1 MKSKLIVSLAI
12 LSSLVTALNATVF
25 PRVARAGEGG
35 IAAAASFNMD
45 NSGNVL
51 SVSVATAVGK
61 SAATAAAF
69 IYSPTTTGGLPSTTG
84 NLQSKAWAYGSASSR
99 FRIENIGSETFNI
112 DDTSE
117 DTDRMGL
124 PQSNTFSNNT
134 INILTPGGPGTSVVE
149 SP

>member
-45 NSGNVL
+45 DSGNVL

-69 IYSPTTTGGLPSTTG
+69 IYSPTTTG
-84 NLQSKAWAYGSASSR
+84 NLQSKAWAYGSASSQ
-99 FRIENIGSETFNI
+99 FEVQNLGSETFNI
-112 DDTSE
+112 SDTAEDTS
-117 DTDRMGL
+117 RMGL
-124 PQSNTFSNNT
+124 KQANTFSNNT
-134 INILTPGGPGTSVVE
+134 VNILTPGDAGSSLVK
-149 SP
+149 SPSSL

>member
-45 NSGNVL
+45 DSGNVL

-69 IYSPTTTGGLPSTTG
+69 IYSPTTTG
-84 NLQSKAWAYGSASSR
+84 NLQSKAWAYGSASSQ

-117 DTDRMGL
+117 DTDRMGV

-134 INILTPGGPGTSVVE
+134 INILTPGDPGTSVVE